1 MKQVFI
7 TLLVLVVNNVDG
19 QMTTSATMNEY
30 TLQTLTAEIKHQK
43 YSEGITNKNEYFNY
57 DFQSATIDGFK
68 EKEKLRYNALLD
80 DFEFLRDGYLY
91 KMNKMSNQIIR
102 FDDGRTFKYI
112 SFIDGN
118 NLMSRYLQ
126 VLTDINQKLV
136 LYRKLAIDEVDGLG
150 SSGLN
155 ASNKKNYFKQDKLLI
170 IYNDRLYNVPNSVKK
185 YNELTDKN
193 VKEIVSF
200 NKLNLKKEQ
209 DLIKLIDLLNK

>member
-7 TLLVLVVNNVDG
+7 TLLVLVVNIVDG